1 LAEPFDQ
8 RGPVAALDILELE
21 LRQLGGVSLV
31 SFAERGGS
39 LQVELVAEQLEDAER
54 LKASAERVAARHVHG
69 HVVVAVVAT
78 PAEGP
83 LEGRVRLSFGGSRT
97 GGDIEAHLAFRDRRV
112 SVVAPSDDRFAV
124 AKAVVAGLQ
133 DLAPP
138 MPFEPI
144 VVHALPAELGS
155 GTLVVL
161 EDPVTGDTRRGIS
174 GGASPAE
181 STARSVLNALNRYL
195 QPSPFNGEPA

>member
-83 LEGRVRLSFGGSRT
+83 LEGRVRLS
-97 GGDIEAHLAFRDRRV
+97 EAHLAFRDRRV

>member
-1 LAEPFDQ
+1 VPI
-8 RGPVAALDILELE
+8 LDLLELE

-39 LQVELVAEQLEDAER
+39 LQVELVAEQFDDADR
-54 LKASAERVAARHVHG
+54 LKASAERVAARHVRG
-69 HVVVAVVAT
+69 HVVVGVVQA

-83 LEGRVRLSFGGSRT
+83 LEGRVRLTVSSRRV
-97 GGDIEAHLAFRDRRV
+97 DRDVEIHLAFRERRV
-112 SVVAPSDDRFAV
+112 TVIAPGDDRFAV
-124 AKAVVAGLQ
+124 AIAVVAGLRE
-133 DLAPP
+133 LAPP
-138 MPFEPI
+138 VPFEPI
-144 VVHALPAELGS
+144 VVHGLPAELGS

-161 EDPVTGDTRRGIS
+161 EDPVSGETRRGVS

-195 QPSPFNGEPA
+195 QPAPFDSEPD